1 MREAGFGEAA
11 IAAARAEAVRSIRLE
26 PFRPHPAN
34 LAAVR
39 LFLAL
44 QTQWRGVALSTMTEA
59 RLLRTGLDYGV
70 VRETAELEQLALSL
84 PDDFRRI
91 RIMEAEAMD
100 AWSQQA
106 RRAS

>member
-1 MREAGFGEAA
+1 
-11 IAAARAEAVRSIRLE
+11 
-26 PFRPHPAN
+26 
-34 LAAVR
+34 
-39 LFLAL
+39 
-44 QTQWRGVALSTMTEA
+44 MTEA